1 VVKDIELLNS
11 MNLEKIKLATG
22 DVESLYPN
30 IKITE
35 LLDIFLKNPEISYL
49 EPLVRFVTRNNFLK
63 YCNKI
68 YLQVKGIAMG
78 SNAAVALA
86 EIYMYFIYD
95 KIIQN
100 LMNNEFS
107 TLIYFKRYIDDY
119 FFILKNCTLDDFTKF
134 THLLPNNLKINW
146 EIPKTTVEFLDINIS
161 YSRSYLETSVHQKSL
176 NKYLYITPHSM
187 HTQHTFA
194 GFIKGELIRY
204 ARLSTNIFK
213 FLNLK
218 TIFYERLRN
227 RGFAHAFLIPI
238 FKKIKWI
245 IRYNLIYKTNTKTL
259 AFVTPHT
266 YRLGLNTLKRD
277 FYSIASSIKIWN
289 QNLNNHNL
297 RFVHSRRNNIAG
309 YLAPTNLNEF
319 QIKKLL
325 T

>member
-1 VVKDIELLNS
+1 

-95 KIIQN
+95 KIIHN
-100 LMNNEFS
+100 LMNNQFN

-146 EIPKTTVEFLDINIS
+146 EIPKTTVEF
-161 YSRSYLETSVHQKSL
+161 YS
-176 NKYLYITPHSM
+176 
-187 HTQHTFA
+187 
-194 GFIKGELIRY
+194 
-204 ARLSTNIFK
+204 
-213 FLNLK
+213 
-218 TIFYERLRN
+218 
-227 RGFAHAFLIPI
+227 
-238 FKKIKWI
+238 
-245 IRYNLIYKTNTKTL
+245 
-259 AFVTPHT
+259 
-266 YRLGLNTLKRD
+266 
-277 FYSIASSIKIWN
+277 
-289 QNLNNHNL
+289 
-297 RFVHSRRNNIAG
+297 
-309 YLAPTNLNEF
+309 
-319 QIKKLL
+319 
-325 T
+325 